1 MRHKLRAAREEKGF
15 TQGDM
20 AKALGYKSKS
30 HYCMIESGQRGVSVE
45 IALAIADILQKPVES
60 LFRAADVHGL
70 LNAGRDEMAAV
81 YSAD

>member
-1 MRHKLRAAREEKGF
+1 MRHKLRAAREEMGL

-45 IALAIADILQKPVES
+45 IALAIADILQRP
-60 LFRAADVHGL
+60 LFKAADVHGVL
-70 LNAGRDEMAAV
+70 STGREEMAAAAE
-81 YSAD
+81 SAD